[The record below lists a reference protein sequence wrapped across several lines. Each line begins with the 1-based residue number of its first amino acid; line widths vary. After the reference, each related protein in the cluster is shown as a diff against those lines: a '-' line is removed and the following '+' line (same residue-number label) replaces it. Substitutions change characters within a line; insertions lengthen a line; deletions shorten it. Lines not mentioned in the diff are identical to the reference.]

1 MLSRAYTSFL
11 LRYELNPEVNGN
23 YRVNALTG
31 LYLISTRWK
40 TMQKF
45 LPLQGVSM
53 PSRASTS
60 LLLLPSLT
68 SEKDRKLR
76 CQCPHGLVPHCY
88 TTHTEFKDVNRTM
101 CQCPH
106 GLVPHCYY
114 RDGYYVV
121 GNAGECQCPHGLVP
135 HCYTVEKR
143 MQSILNSWCQCPHG
157 LVPHCYYGPSLRS

>member
-1 MLSRAYTSFL
+1 MPSRAYTSFL

-88 TTHTEFKDVNRTM
+88 
-101 CQCPH
+101 
-106 GLVPHCYY
+106 Y

-157 LVPHCYYGPSLRS
+157 LVPHCYPRSFMILHVKIQSVNALTG